1 MIMKFDSYH
10 PAINFIFFTA
20 VILAAISFNQPVFL
34 VISYLCPFIYSIKLN
49 GKRAVIFNIMLIPL
63 VVIFALFYSYYN
75 HFGITN
81 LAVNII
87 GNQITKEALVY
98 GFVIGIKVSSVL
110 MWFSC
115 VHTVVSSDKVIYLLG
130 CIAPRLSL
138 FLSIILR
145 MVPCI
150 KERARKIH
158 TAQKGIGRGINQG
171 NILRRTHNIFRI
183 ISIIITWMMENFVET
198 SESMKSRGATLKGRT
213 AFFIYRFDNRD
224 RSFVITIFWCLTVL
238 LIGVLLDQTAILYN
252 PEIILNR
259 ITPLSYFFYVVYTFL
274 CLLPM
279 ILQIAGE
286 IKFKRLQA
294 TI

>member
-1 MIMKFDSYH
+1 MKFDSYH

-20 VILAAISFNQPVFL
+20 VIIAAIAFNQPVFL
-34 VISYLCPFIYSIKLN
+34 AISYLCPFIYSIKLN

-63 VVIFALFYSYYN
+63 VVIFTLFYSYYN
-75 HFGITN
+75 HFGITC
-81 LAVNII
+81 LAFNII

-98 GFVIGIKVSSVL
+98 GFVIGIKAASVL

-115 VHTVVSSDKVIYLLG
+115 VHAVVSSDKVIYLFG
-130 CIAPRLSL
+130 CIAPKLSL

-158 TAQKGIGRGINQG
+158 TAQKCIGKGINQG
-171 NILRRTHNIFRI
+171 NVFRRIYNTSRV
-183 ISIIITWMMENFVET
+183 ISIIITWTMENFIET

-238 LIGVLLDQTAILYN
+238 LMGILLDQTHILYN

-259 ITPLSYFFYVVYTFL
+259 ITPLSYFFYAVYTFL

-294 TI
+294 AI